1 MFENI
6 IGHKHTVEL
15 LKDQVRE
22 NRLPGSILIDGP
34 RYAGKLTLALELA
47 RVLTCTRGGEWNC
60 TCSSC
65 RNQKLLIQND
75 TLLLGYDN
83 FMEEISVAYQLLLR
97 NDQVYTRY
105 MFLRSIRKLLRRFDP
120 VFYDDKETKFK
131 KVQPLLAYLE
141 ETLSNIDPEN
151 IASPLK
157 TKELDSIVENAAALS
172 KELNLSTIPVGQIR
186 KVTFWAHTSTT
197 ENRKVVI
204 IENAEKMNDSARN
217 SMLKILEEPP
227 AECFFVFLSSRTGE
241 IIPTIRSRLRS
252 YHLKERKTEENM
264 QVLSQI
270 FRETSGSFTTISSF
284 FDSFDPDVENLSDLA
299 GRVLSYLLAENRSI
313 AEKEELKEL
322 CREIKGDSMKV
333 FLEKL
338 LEKARLMIPEADFR
352 TSYMLEELCSKI
364 NRIWFDFESLNM
376 NPQLLSEYL
385 LYDDGGRI

>member
-299 GRVLSYLLAENRSI
+299 GRVLSFLLAENRSI

-352 TSYMLEELCSKI
+352 TYYMLEELCRKI